1 MKALLALAQWID
13 AINRRVGRA
22 VTWLILLAV
31 LVSATNATV
40 RKLFNVSSNAWLELQ
55 WYLFGGV
62 FLLAAGY
69 TLLKNEHVRVDV
81 LSSRFS
87 RRTQIW
93 IEILG
98 VLLFL
103 LPACIVIMWL
113 SWPVF
118 MDAYVN
124 NEQSSNAGGLI
135 RWPAKLL
142 IPIGFALL
150 VAAGVS
156 HLIKCVG
163 FLRGQCPDPTNTH
176 PGKSAEEELAE
187 EIAREAAQREASAH
201 ASDSQRTGN

>member
-1 MKALLALAQWID
+1 MKALLALSRAID

-31 LVSATNATV
+31 VVSATNATI

-55 WYLFGGV
+55 WYLFGAV

-81 LSSRFS
+81 LASRFS
-87 RRTQIW
+87 RRTQIKM
-93 IEILG
+93 EIFG
-98 VLLFL
+98 VIFFL
-103 LPACIVIMWL
+103 LPISFIIMWL

-118 MDAYVN
+118 MDALVN
-124 NEQSSNAGGLI
+124 NEQSSNAGGLV

-142 IPIGFALL
+142 IPVGFALL
-150 VAAGVS
+150 LAAGVS

-163 FLRGQCPDPTNTH
+163 YLRGACPDPTNVST
-176 PGKSAEEELAE
+176 GKSAEELLAE
-187 EIAREAAQREASAH
+187 EIARQAAEREAAMRLKARH
-201 ASDSQRTGN
+201 

>member
-1 MKALLALAQWID
+1 MKALLALSRVID

-31 LVSATNATV
+31 IVSATNATI

-55 WYLFGGV
+55 WYLFGAV

-81 LSSRFS
+81 LASRFS
-87 RRTQIW
+87 RRTQIK
-93 IEILG
+93 IEIFG
-98 VLLFL
+98 VLFFL
-103 LPACIVIMWL
+103 LPMAFIIMWL

-118 MDAYVN
+118 TDAFIH
-124 NEQSSNAGGLI
+124 NEQSSNAGGLV
-135 RWPAKLL
+135 RWPAKLM
-142 IPIGFALL
+142 IPVGFALL

-163 FLRGQCPDPTNTH
+163 YLRGECPDPTHIST
-176 PGKSAEEELAE
+176 GKSAEELLAE
-187 EIAREAAQREASAH
+187 EIARQAAEREAASHLEARH
-201 ASDSQRTGN
+201 

>member
-1 MKALLALAQWID
+1 MKALFTLSRAID
-13 AINRRVGRA
+13 QINRRLGRA
-22 VTWLILLAV
+22 VAWLILVAV
-31 LVSATNATV
+31 IVSASNATV

-55 WYLFGGV
+55 WYLFGAV
-62 FLLAAGY
+62 FMLAAGY

-81 LSSRFS
+81 FAQRLS
-87 RRTQIW
+87 RRTQIK
-93 IEILG
+93 IEIIG

-103 LPACIVIMWL
+103 FPACFVIMWL

-124 NEQSSNAGGLI
+124 NEQSSNAGGLV

-150 VAAGVS
+150 IAAGLS

-163 FLRGQCPDPTNTH
+163 YLRGECPDPTNTH
-176 PGKSAEEELAE
+176 TGKSAEELLAE
-187 EIAREAAQREASAH
+187 EIARAAAERESGAEH
-201 ASDSQRTGN
+201 KTEH

>member
-1 MKALLALAQWID
+1 MKALLALSRVID
-13 AINRRVGRA
+13 EINRRVGRA

-31 LVSATNATV
+31 IVSATNATV

-81 LSSRFS
+81 LSSHLS
-87 RRTQIW
+87 RRTQIK
-93 IEILG
+93 IEIFG
-98 VLLFL
+98 VLFFL
-103 LPACIVIMWL
+103 LPACVLIMWT

-118 MDAYVN
+118 MDAFVN
-124 NEQSSNAGGLI
+124 NEQSSNAGGLV

-150 VAAGVS
+150 VAAGIS
-156 HLIKCVG
+156 HLIKCIG
-163 FLRGQCPDPTNTH
+163 YLRGECPDPTNVLS
-176 PGKSAEEELAE
+176 GKSAEELLAE
-187 EIAREAAQREASAH
+187 EIAREAAARKAESPT
-201 ASDSQRTGN
+201 DGGR